1 MAGGRV
7 KDYVYGVLTDLSN
20 YHASGFCRAKLLKG
34 RTLAVDAGRHFD
46 FFIRSPTLLG
56 SSPIVYHS
64 APLRGPEKLSF
75 LTKKIYLLRPGGQ
88 GAAMKQAIAG
98 IAGLKPR
105 ASKPEGDGKLSK
117 QESHALDA
125 EYRRQRNLA
134 ASIEKSEGANAL
146 GEGPRRIG

>member
-1 MAGGRV
+1 MPAKGGSCEDSGKFV
-7 KDYVYGVLTDLSN
+7 KTGPALSW
-20 YHASGFCRAKLLKG
+20 R
-34 RTLAVDAGRHFD
+34 RHFWKY
-46 FFIRSPTLLG
+46 RSLNNWLPLSVFLSITSLREFADCL
-56 SSPIVYHS
+56 HS

>member
-1 MAGGRV
+1 
-7 KDYVYGVLTDLSN
+7 
-20 YHASGFCRAKLLKG
+20 
-34 RTLAVDAGRHFD
+34 
-46 FFIRSPTLLG
+46 
-56 SSPIVYHS
+56 
-64 APLRGPEKLSF
+64 
-75 LTKKIYLLRPGGQ
+75 
-88 GAAMKQAIAG
+88 MKQAIAG